1 VQRSVDAMAWCSA
14 VLCSAVQC
22 YAMEQCS
29 EFSGCSGVVLY
40 SAVLCN
46 NAIHAVV
53 KWTVRVVV

>member
-1 VQRSVDAMAWCSA
+1 VVQSTVDAVVWYSA

-29 EFSGCSGVVLY
+29 GFSGCSGVVLY

-53 KWTVRVVV
+53 KWSS